1 MNVSSSTR
9 ELVWNQRIDCQRL
22 IQYYAQESAKRA
34 AWQTGTQFGLLA
46 ASLGATTSAL
56 QVLPDEW
63 IVSSLLDVSLP
74 LIVALG
80 VVMSLT
86 WNHPNRIAQLHTTS
100 GKCRSLGI
108 GMEALWSRLEMLD
121 DETAGE
127 EIVRLAK
134 QLEEATAP
142 VEAAGIRFSRH
153 RNEQAERAA
162 QVIVSG

>member
-1 MNVSSSTR
+1 MAVSRSTR

-22 IQYYAQESAKRA
+22 IQYYARESAKRA
-34 AWQTGTQFGLLA
+34 AWQTWIQFGLLA

-56 QVLPDEW
+56 NMLTLP
-63 IVSSLLDVSLP
+63 LLNVILP

-80 VVMSLT
+80 VVISFT

-100 GKCRSLGI
+100 GKCRSIGI
-108 GMEALWSRLEMLD
+108 EMEALWSRLEMLD
-121 DETAGE
+121 DETARNE
-127 EIVRLAK
+127 NVRLAR

-142 VEAAGIRFSRH
+142 VEAAGIGFSR
-153 RNEQAERAA
+153 RLNKQAEKDA